1 MIWTEKDI
9 EFMKTHTTKETA
21 EYKGCSLNSVYNVT
35 KEHGIRCKSLHER
48 IYDEILPFL
57 GKMSDRELGERFGI
71 THATVQRYR
80 SDLNIEPYRRHSKT
94 RNHKYSKEYLEELHD
109 ELGSWKKVGEKLGCS
124 KQSINQMYRN
134 ICLDLS

>member
-9 EFMKTHTTKETA
+9 EFMKTHTIKETA
-21 EYKGCSLNSVYNVT
+21 EYKGCCLSSVYNVM
-35 KEHGIRCKSLHER
+35 KKYNIKCKSLYER
-48 IYDEILPFL
+48 IHDEIVPFL
-57 GKMSDRELGERFGI
+57 GKMGDRELSERYGI
-71 THATVQRYR
+71 TQTTVWKYR
-80 SDLNIEPYRRHSKT
+80 KDLNIKPYNKHSKI
-94 RNHKYSKEYLEELHD
+94 REHKYSKEYLEKLHN